1 MIPVVID
8 AEAIQFLKEKNRKTL
23 TIDVHKS
30 GGG

>member
-1 MIPVVID
+1 MIPVVVE
-8 AEAIQFLKEKNRKTL
+8 AEAVAFLKEKNRKVL